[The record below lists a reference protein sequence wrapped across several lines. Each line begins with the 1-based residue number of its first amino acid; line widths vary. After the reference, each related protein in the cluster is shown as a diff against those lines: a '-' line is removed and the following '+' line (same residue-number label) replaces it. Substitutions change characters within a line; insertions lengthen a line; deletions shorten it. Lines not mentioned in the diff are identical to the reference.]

1 MATIRLD
8 QFRQAVEPA
17 LPALYRAAFRL
28 AGNRADAEDL
38 VQDTC
43 LIAWEKPPVTD
54 ADRPLEH
61 WLLRVLYHRF
71 VDGARRRRHGPVR
84 PLNGATDPTPSLV
97 SAAPGPAELADQ
109 DEDER
114 AQDLAWPQ
122 LEPVKQ
128 VLLALRA
135 EGFGLAEIAEITGI
149 GRDVLRARLHRA
161 RRSLARLLE
170 NPEQT
175 PAAMSTQ
182 RRQP

>member
-1 MATIRLD
+1 MATARLE
-8 QFRQAVEPA
+8 QFRQAVDPA

-38 VQDTC
+38 VQETC
-43 LIAWEKPPVTD
+43 LIAWEKPPAATD
-54 ADRPLEH
+54 ERPLGH

-71 VDGARRRRHGPVR
+71 VDGARRRHGPVR
-84 PLNGATDPTPSLV
+84 PLNGAADPTPNLV
-97 SAAPGPAELADQ
+97 STESGPAELADQ
-109 DEDER
+109 DQDER
-114 AQDLAWPQ
+114 ALDLAWQQ
-122 LEPVKQ
+122 LEPVQQ

-135 EGFGLAEIAEITGI
+135 EGFGLVEIAAITGI

-170 NPEQT
+170 NTEHA
-175 PAAMSTQ
+175 PAAISVQ